1 MCHLLKANW
10 YYLVDVCSKMLMY
23 LCLSLS
29 KRKYSCHLAISG
41 LQQYFLKRKNYRT
54 AIWAK
59 FAGNWRTGCIV
70 GVIRIQIARDFVEN
84 IKQNWQRL
92 LHINVACHLHI
103 LFEKSPCAF
112 HYSSLILL
120 QPSVS
125 SSRKHKKPAW
135 MMKNWNDK
143 WLVRKKSID
152 DKKKNW
158 KAFSCL
164 SMIVCAPSFL
174 GSSNHV
180 SLFYS

>member
-1 MCHLLKANW
+1 MKKVSHIRKYIGFKHRVKIWRTVYLKNFISGIKMCHLLKANW

-54 AIWAK
+54 VIWAK

-112 HYSSLILL
+112 HYSSLIFL
-120 QPSVS
+120 PSVP
-125 SSRKHKKPAW
+125 SSRKYKKTC
-135 MMKNWNDK
+135 MDDEKLK
-143 WLVRKKSID
+143 WQMT
-152 DKKKNW
+152 
-158 KAFSCL
+158 C
-164 SMIVCAPSFL
+164 
-174 GSSNHV
+174 
-180 SLFYS
+180 

>member
-1 MCHLLKANW
+1 MFFKNFISGIKMCHLLKANW

-54 AIWAK
+54 VIWAK

-112 HYSSLILL
+112 HYSSLIFL
-120 QPSVS
+120 PSVP
-125 SSRKHKKPAW
+125 SSRKYKKTC
-135 MMKNWNDK
+135 MDDEKLK
-143 WLVRKKSID
+143 WQMT
-152 DKKKNW
+152 
-158 KAFSCL
+158 C
-164 SMIVCAPSFL
+164 
-174 GSSNHV
+174 
-180 SLFYS
+180 